1 MGIWGKNRVGQG
13 VGQEQR
19 QHSLDGAVLTVAAGE
34 VGFLLTVSGVTR
46 AREVQV
52 SPSWLSV
59 CSPGQ
64 ILKVMREGAQNN
76 YLVLID
82 LLDV

>member
-1 MGIWGKNRVGQG
+1 MGIWGKIGLDKE

-46 AREVQV
+46 ARERSQV
-52 SPSWLSV
+52 SPSWLS
-59 CSPGQ
+59 S
-64 ILKVMREGAQNN
+64 LFARS
-76 YLVLID
+76 D
-82 LLDV
+82 T